1 MGFSGTTGA
10 KSDTYVRRSQI
21 SMPIAINPAQA
32 AAKSRTQIAS
42 LISVRGIG
50 ANAPGPREG
59 PGASCAANHESGRI
73 VMCIKRYAL
82 DRRVTSVQD
91 KLYTRVVF
99 LARHR
104 SLPGLEIRGHCR
116 YRPDGRALSQRA
128 GGPRRSLRSGW
139 DSGALGSPCQLQ
151 MLDAK
156 AARAGILQL
165 SAARSCHARTPP
177 N

>member
-1 MGFSGTTGA
+1 
-10 KSDTYVRRSQI
+10 
-21 SMPIAINPAQA
+21 MPIAINPAQA

-99 LARHR
+99 LARLR

-116 YRPDGRALSQRA
+116 YRPMPARYLVEPP
-128 GGPRRSLRSGW
+128 GPRRWLLIR
-139 DSGALGSPCQLQ
+139 DS
-151 MLDAK
+151 
-156 AARAGILQL
+156 
-165 SAARSCHARTPP
+165 
-177 N
+177 

>member
-1 MGFSGTTGA
+1 
-10 KSDTYVRRSQI
+10 
-21 SMPIAINPAQA
+21 MPIAINPAQA

-116 YRPDGRALSQRA
+116 YRPNARALSRRA
-128 GGPRRSLRSGW
+128 AGPEEMAPDPRFVVL
-139 DSGALGSPCQLQ
+139 DSRPTA
-151 MLDAK
+151 
-156 AARAGILQL
+156 
-165 SAARSCHARTPP
+165 HA
-177 N
+177 